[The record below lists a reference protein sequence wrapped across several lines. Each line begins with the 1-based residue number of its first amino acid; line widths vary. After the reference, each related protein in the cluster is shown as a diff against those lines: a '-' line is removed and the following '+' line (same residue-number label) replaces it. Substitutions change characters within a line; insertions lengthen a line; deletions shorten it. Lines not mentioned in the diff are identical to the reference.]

1 MAIVSRSHARPLPE
15 PVAPV
20 GSDASRDKL
29 PRDYRRWRRLAMRR
43 QREML
48 ELIHAAATA
57 AARTRRRELRTRVG
71 RYLASK
77 DMQLLALRRA
87 MSRERSHGDRN
98 WEHAFYTRWLE
109 YNMESRSMDE
119 LQPCKP
125 CHESCFVHPQR
136 KRSGGTRR
144 LWKFGLCMTARQL
157 LVCEALSAF
166 YRRRPWSQ
174 MLFAGGLPAGVA
186 DIKAALAN
194 PALTHYAIVDVAA
207 FFDNVDLRGA
217 TCHLPVDK
225 KVMENTLCVSPPAD
239 RAGGRQTRYA
249 RKCASEVVD
258 VDRPLAL
265 PQGAVSS
272 PLIAYGLLEEAL
284 PLQDLEHLFPYADDL
299 LIVGESEEDVR
310 AKVSRYASNLV
321 RHPAGPLHLGP
332 IEYGEISE
340 DTCFEFIGVTFHIE
354 DTPAT
359 DHRRVRAEASTEKRS
374 KFGDRLR
381 YALTDDMEAK
391 DRLLGKTSGCL
402 VGFLAGVPTDDREQ
416 LVELACDLA
425 KAAGRRVFPLVEHS
439 KRFLTDSEV
448 GRLMARYVGQCPG

>member
-1 MAIVSRSHARPLPE
+1 
-15 PVAPV
+15 
-20 GSDASRDKL
+20 
-29 PRDYRRWRRLAMRR
+29 
-43 QREML
+43 ML
-48 ELIHAAATA
+48 ELIRAAATA
-57 AARTRRRELRTRVG
+57 PARIRRRELRTRVG

-98 WEHAFYTRWLE
+98 WEYAFYTRWLE
-109 YNMESRSMDE
+109 YNMESRSMEE
-119 LQPCKP
+119 LQPSKP
-125 CHESCFVHPQR
+125 CRESCSVHSQR

-174 MLFAGGLPAGVA
+174 MLFAGGLPPGVV

-194 PALTHYAIVDVAA
+194 PALTHYAIVDVTA

-217 TCHLPVDK
+217 TCFLPLDR

-239 RAGGRQTRYA
+239 SARGRQTRYA
-249 RKCASEVVD
+249 RICASEVVD

-265 PQGAVSS
+265 PQGAASS

-284 PLQDLEHLFPYADDL
+284 PLEDLEHLFPYADDL
-299 LIVGESEEDVR
+299 LILGESEEDVR
-310 AKVSRYASNLV
+310 AKVSRYAANLV

-332 IEYGEISE
+332 IEYGEITE
-340 DTCFEFIGVTFHIE
+340 NARFEFIGVTFHIE
-354 DTPAT
+354 TTLAT
-359 DHRRVRAEASTEKRS
+359 EKRRVHAEASTEKRS
-374 KFGDRLR
+374 KLGDRLR
-381 YALTDDMEAK
+381 HALADDMEAR
-391 DRLLGKTSGCL
+391 DRLLGKTSDCL

-416 LVELACDLA
+416 LVELACDVA
-425 KAAGRRVFPLVEHS
+425 KTAGCRVFPLVARAE
-439 KRFLTDSEV
+439 RFLTDSEV
-448 GRLMARYVGQCPG
+448 GRLMARYVGRRLS

>member
-1 MAIVSRSHARPLPE
+1 MAIGV
-15 PVAPV
+15 
-20 GSDASRDKL
+20 
-29 PRDYRRWRRLAMRR
+29 
-43 QREML
+43 
-48 ELIHAAATA
+48 
-57 AARTRRRELRTRVG
+57 
-71 RYLASK
+71 
-77 DMQLLALRRA
+77 
-87 MSRERSHGDRN
+87 
-98 WEHAFYTRWLE
+98 
-109 YNMESRSMDE
+109 
-119 LQPCKP
+119 
-125 CHESCFVHPQR
+125 
-136 KRSGGTRR
+136 
-144 LWKFGLCMTARQL
+144 TARQL

-186 DIKAALAN
+186 DIKAALTN
-194 PALTHYAIVDVAA
+194 PELTHYAIVDVAA

-217 TCHLPVDK
+217 TCCLPLDR
-225 KVMENTLCVSPPAD
+225 KVMENTLCVSPPD
-239 RAGGRQTRYA
+239 DERTHGTRYV
-249 RKCASEVVD
+249 RICASEVVD
-258 VDRPLAL
+258 ADRPLAL

-284 PLQDLEHLFPYADDL
+284 PLKDLEHLFPYADDL

-310 AKVSRYASNLV
+310 AKVSRYATSLV

-354 DTPAT
+354 DTLAT

-381 YALTDDMEAK
+381 YALADDMEAK
-391 DRLLGKTSGCL
+391 DRFLGKTSGCL

-425 KAAGRRVFPLVEHS
+425 KAAGRRVFPLVAHAE
-439 KRFLTDSEV
+439 RFLTDSEV
-448 GRLMARYVGQCPG
+448 GRLMARYVGRCPS